1 MSRITAC
8 PARWILAL
16 PALLL
21 PALSGMAMAA
31 PPPLADIHTHY
42 KWSQQEVTT
51 PQQVLDTL
59 RDNGI
64 ALAVV
69 IGTPA
74 ETALEISALDP
85 ARILPVWSPYR
96 IGGDWSRWAFDGTV
110 PARARQAL
118 ATGRYYGIGELH
130 LIGGF
135 VPDWRSPVISE
146 LIMLGIEHDVPL
158 LLHTEFSR
166 NTYLLELCRAHPRLK
181 ILWAHAGAILAPASV
196 EEVMQACPNVS
207 AELSARDPWRFVN
220 NPVAAEDGALLPEWR
235 ALVERYPERFLVGS
249 DPVWPVE
256 QLDSWDEPDT
266 GWQEYARFIA
276 FHREWLGRLPPD
288 IAEKIRLLNACT
300 LFGKTCEGAMK
311 TGSH

>member
-74 ETALEISALDP
+74 ETTLEISALDP

-135 VPDWRSPVISE
+135 VPDWRSPVISG
-146 LIMLGIEHDVPL
+146 LIALGIESV
-158 LLHTEFSR
+158 TAAAACTFSDSR
-166 NTYLLELCRAHPRLK
+166 RFFSNRSSTSPSSVTCRGRISSSAST
-181 ILWAHAGAILAPASV
+181 PASSGRSS
-196 EEVMQACPNVS
+196 PGSS
-207 AELSARDPWRFVN
+207 A
-220 NPVAAEDGALLPEWR
+220 
-235 ALVERYPERFLVGS
+235 
-249 DPVWPVE
+249 
-256 QLDSWDEPDT
+256 
-266 GWQEYARFIA
+266 
-276 FHREWLGRLPPD
+276 GRT
-288 IAEKIRLLNACT
+288 R
-300 LFGKTCEGAMK
+300 
-311 TGSH
+311 